1 MRSRSSSS
9 KARANACE
17 RSGPSLNRR
26 DNRAARCIRCRLHAA
41 LCMCVLLPRIE
52 TQTRLLLVV
61 HRTEWQKPSNT
72 GCLGAACLVNSEVI
86 VRGTS
91 PAKRLPGGPR
101 KPLRNTEPEAPSLDR
116 EQTQVVILYPAAD
129 AVSLEHLAPELRAD
143 RRPVT
148 LVVPDGN
155 WRQASK
161 VRQRVPWLQGVPCA
175 VLPSAG
181 PSHYRLRTESYPH
194 GLATLEAIARA
205 FGILESPD
213 VQVALERVFAAMV
226 ERTLWAR
233 GQIAREA
240 VASGVPEGSFRHRPR
255 DV

>member
-1 MRSRSSSS
+1 M
-9 KARANACE
+9 
-17 RSGPSLNRR
+17 NRR
-26 DNRAARCIRCRLHAA
+26 DNRAARCVRCRMHDA
-41 LCMCVLLPRIE
+41 LCMCALLPRIE

-72 GCLGAACLVNSEVI
+72 GSLGAACLVNSEVL

-91 PAKRLPGGPR
+91 PAKWLPGGLR
-101 KPLRNTEPEAPSLDR
+101 KPPRNTEPEAPSLDA
-116 EQTQVVILYPAAD
+116 EKTQIVVLYPAAD
-129 AVSLEHLAPELRAD
+129 AISLEQLAPELRAD

-148 LVVPDGN
+148 LIVPDGN

-161 VRQRVPWLQGVPCA
+161 VRQRVPWLHGVRCA
-175 VLPSAG
+175 GLSSAG
-181 PSHYRLRTESYPH
+181 PSHYRLRTESHPH

-205 FGILESPD
+205 FGILESAD

-240 VASGVPEGSFRHRPR
+240 VVSGVPEGSFRHIPFKT
-255 DV
+255 